1 MPTTRV
7 QEMQKAMLDERKDE
21 LGKEKY
27 QELKQRWHEPESE
40 QDQKKNWKKRDN
52 SYNTCDVWYASCKK
66 EVLLWS
72 PKCMKILV
80 TYNYEKEI
88 GDWVLGEKFS
98 MSVEG
103 LLLPMN
109 PWMQ

>member
-1 MPTTRV
+1 
-7 QEMQKAMLDERKDE
+7 
-21 LGKEKY
+21 
-27 QELKQRWHEPESE
+27 
-40 QDQKKNWKKRDN
+40 
-52 SYNTCDVWYASCKK
+52 
-66 EVLLWS
+66 
-72 PKCMKILV
+72 MKILV

-88 GDWVLGEKFS
+88 GDWVLGEKFL